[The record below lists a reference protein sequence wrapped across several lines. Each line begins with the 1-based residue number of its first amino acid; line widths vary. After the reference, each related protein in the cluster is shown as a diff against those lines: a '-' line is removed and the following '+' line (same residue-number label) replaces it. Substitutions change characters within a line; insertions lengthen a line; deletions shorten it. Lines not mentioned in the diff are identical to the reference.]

1 MVKLLEMTADGLI
14 EKHRE
19 GTSVTFSAPV
29 LKTADKIIDTSD
41 LNVHELKQLL
51 KVYFQYLI
59 PDQSLQI
66 TLVSFE
72 NKKHL

>member
-29 LKTADKIIDTSD
+29 LKTADGENNLFGTIGSGNNSERFYARLGDG
-41 LNVHELKQLL
+41 EFRRLL
-51 KVYFQYLI
+51 DYANRIRREEK
-59 PDQSLQI
+59 
-66 TLVSFE
+66 
-72 NKKHL
+72 